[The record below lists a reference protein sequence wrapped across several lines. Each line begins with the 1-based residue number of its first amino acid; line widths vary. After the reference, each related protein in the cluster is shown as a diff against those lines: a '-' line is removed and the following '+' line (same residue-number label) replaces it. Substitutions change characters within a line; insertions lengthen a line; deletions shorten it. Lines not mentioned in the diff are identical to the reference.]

1 MDPGFTCGDDE
12 TATTRQYRVETSS
25 DGVNFSTAIDG
36 TRADRE
42 FGVEDAGRLNMLPP
56 DAAGNDVKFVRLTL
70 IEPVSENPGDSGQIF
85 IDFSELEVF
94 GAPRNVLPSGVL
106 SANPGGTTVNEPVT
120 LTAGFNDPDSRIT
133 GYDWDLDGNGSI
145 DRSTVEPTTTTTYAT
160 PGTFSPKVFAK
171 DFRGGSG
178 SASTGV
184 LVTSGAAPPPTS
196 ERPTLALPRSGT
208 KGRARFRVTCD
219 SACLGNA
226 KVTISRATAR
236 KLKLRLRTVGTKR
249 FLFSRART
257 ASVTIKLSRSVLR
270 RMRRARMRTLTVRLR
285 VSATD
290 LEGQRRSASR
300 TVRIRRN

>member
-1 MDPGFTCGDDE
+1 M
-12 TATTRQYRVETSS
+12 
-25 DGVNFSTAIDG
+25 
-36 TRADRE
+36 
-42 FGVEDAGRLNMLPP
+42 
-56 DAAGNDVKFVRLTL
+56 KFVRLTL
-70 IEPVSENPGDSGQIF
+70 MEPMDEDHGDSGELF

-94 GAPRNVLPSGVL
+94 GGPGNVLPRAPEGP
-106 SANPGGTTVNEPVT
+106 AGPTVNQPFT
-120 LTAGFNDPDSRIT
+120 LTRIHGSGQRIA
-133 GYDWDLDGNGSI
+133 GYDWDLDGNGSV

-171 DFRGGSG
+171 IRGSSG
-178 SASTGV
+178 SASAGV

-257 ASVTIKLSRSVLR
+257 ASVTIKLSRSVMR
-270 RMRRARMRTLTVRLR
+270 KMRRARMRTLTIRLR